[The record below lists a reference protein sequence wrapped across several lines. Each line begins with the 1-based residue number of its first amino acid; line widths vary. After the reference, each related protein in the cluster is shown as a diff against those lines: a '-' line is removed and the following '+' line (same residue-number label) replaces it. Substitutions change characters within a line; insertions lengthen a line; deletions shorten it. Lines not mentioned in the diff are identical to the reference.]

1 MMMMMMMRCPSSLR
15 FGAKPR
21 HCAVYTYIY
30 MCVCMYVCMSV
41 CLSVR
46 PSVRLCVYVYVCMS
60 VCMDVWMDGYSGYNM
75 IQWHRMGCITA
86 GYSPVD
92 KQNENWK
99 TLREAQVA
107 GEHFFKAH
115 MAIENRSL
123 SVAGNPVP
131 NMYYVY
137 TYIYT
142 CVCVEIPLL
151 GSIIYQGVKSPV
163 SQQ

>member
-1 MMMMMMMRCPSSLR
+1 
-15 FGAKPR
+15 
-21 HCAVYTYIY
+21 
-30 MCVCMYVCMSV
+30 
-41 CLSVR
+41 
-46 PSVRLCVYVYVCMS
+46 
-60 VCMDVWMDGYSGYNM
+60 
-75 IQWHRMGCITA
+75 MGCITA

-123 SVAGNPVP
+123 SVAENPVP

-137 TYIYT
+137 TYIYIYT
-142 CVCVEIPLL
+142 CVCVLKFRCWVQL
-151 GSIIYQGVKSPV
+151 YTKG
-163 SQQ
+163 

>member
-1 MMMMMMMRCPSSLR
+1 
-15 FGAKPR
+15 
-21 HCAVYTYIY
+21 
-30 MCVCMYVCMSV
+30 
-41 CLSVR
+41 
-46 PSVRLCVYVYVCMS
+46 
-60 VCMDVWMDGYSGYNM
+60 
-75 IQWHRMGCITA
+75 MGCITA

-137 TYIYT
+137 TYIYIYT